1 MLSPSEE
8 VRVIRT
14 VTLRLMPFLG
24 ICYIAAFVDR
34 VNVGF
39 AALQMQADLGFSDTV
54 YALGAGMFFI
64 GYFFFEVPSNVILEK
79 VGARLWIARIMILW
93 GIISSSM
100 MFVQSAWAFY
110 VLRFLLG
117 AGEAGFFPGIILY
130 LTYWFP
136 AEYRSRTVALF
147 MTAAAISQVVGAP
160 ISGLLLD
167 YPQLGLRGWQWLFL
181 MEGIPPVV
189 LGIAVL
195 AWLPNGPGEARWLSV
210 AEREWLGACID
221 TECAERARAS
231 GHLSLWQALA
241 DRKVLILSLLYFLIV
256 IGGYGL
262 DLFMPKLLA
271 LAFPDVSKSML
282 GLLAA
287 IPPLYTVPVMLF
299 WGRSSDRRRECNW
312 HVALPAFW
320 AAAGLALAS
329 LPVSPLVA
337 LGALTLAVSGR
348 WAGIGPF
355 WGLPTAYLTGT
366 AAAGGIAM
374 INSIGNLGGFAGPY
388 VMGVFRDLTG
398 DYAIGL
404 RVLAAAFVVG
414 GLLALRVRVR
424 RPVPPAAA
432 VEPITPPRAVPEQP

>member
-1 MLSPSEE
+1 MLGPMEE

-24 ICYIAAFVDR
+24 ICYIAAFIDR

-39 AALQMQADLGFSDTV
+39 AALEMQADLGFSDTV
-54 YALGAGMFFI
+54 YSLGAGIFFI

-79 VGARLWIARIMILW
+79 VGARVWIARIMILW

-100 MFVQSAWAFY
+100 MFVESAWAFY
-110 VLRFLLG
+110 TLRFLLG

-136 AEYRSRTVALF
+136 SEYRSRTVALF
-147 MTAAAISQVVGAP
+147 MAAAAMSGVVGAP

-181 MEGIPPVV
+181 VEGIPPVV
-189 LGIAVL
+189 LGFAVL
-195 AWLPNGPGEARWLSV
+195 AWLPNGPREARWLSV
-210 AEREWLGACID
+210 AEREGLAARIEKEG
-221 TECAERARAS
+221 AERARAS

-241 DRKVLILSLLYFLIV
+241 DRKVLLLSLVYFLIV

-271 LAFPDVSKSML
+271 VAFPDVSKSLL

-287 IPPLYTVPVMLF
+287 IPPLYTIPVMLF
-299 WGRSSDRRRECNW
+299 WGRSSDRRRERNW

-329 LPVSPLVA
+329 MPIPPLVA
-337 LGALTLAVSGR
+337 LAALTLAVSGR

-398 DYAIGL
+398 DYATGL
-404 RVLAAAFVVG
+404 RVLSVAFVLG
-414 GLLALRVRVR
+414 GLLALRVRMKQTAATV
-424 RPVPPAAA
+424 AA
-432 VEPITPPRAVPEQP
+432 VDSITPPRAVPEPP